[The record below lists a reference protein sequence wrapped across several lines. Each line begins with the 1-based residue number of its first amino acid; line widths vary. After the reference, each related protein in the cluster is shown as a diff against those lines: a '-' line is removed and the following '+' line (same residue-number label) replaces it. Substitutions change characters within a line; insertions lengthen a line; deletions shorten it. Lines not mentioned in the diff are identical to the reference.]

1 MTDAAIDALLL
12 LAIVGTVV
20 LSMAVGAL
28 VVGVAFCAYSAW
40 RAVRWVWRGLVAVG
54 AQREAQPGEGA

>member
-40 RAVRWVWRGLVAVG
+40 RAVGWGGGAAAGWLRGVVRAG
-54 AQREAQPGEGA
+54 ARG